1 MTQNFVGGMRKVSES
16 LMGNKINYARS
27 SDKAFVPDAEISS
40 HDMKNESE
48 NLRQLYQGIKNEN
61 KEAELKQINKIRALN
76 KKITPADQP
85 RVMNASPFYKNQ

>member
-48 NLRQLYQGIKNEN
+48 NLRQLY
-61 KEAELKQINKIRALN
+61 
-76 KKITPADQP
+76 
-85 RVMNASPFYKNQ
+85 